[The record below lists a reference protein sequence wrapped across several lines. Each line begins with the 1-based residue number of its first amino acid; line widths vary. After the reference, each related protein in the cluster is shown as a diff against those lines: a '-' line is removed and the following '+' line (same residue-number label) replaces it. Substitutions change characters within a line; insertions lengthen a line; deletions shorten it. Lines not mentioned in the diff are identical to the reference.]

1 MWTDCNIITEEFLK
15 RTDNYTSSRKFRIPA
30 DLINNEVG
38 RLKNVAMAVYF
49 SDRDISIAGP
59 QRLTYWF
66 TSSTYLNLSYNL
78 LIIRFC

>member
-1 MWTDCNIITEEFLK
+1 
-15 RTDNYTSSRKFRIPA
+15 
-30 DLINNEVG
+30 
-38 RLKNVAMAVYF
+38 MAVYF

-78 LIIRFC
+78 LIIRFCQNLNVLFTNYITEICKCENKVLKAVKKYTIGVTVSHKITDVHK